1 MTPARDKGPRKLWV
15 DMTNSPHVLVLEPI
29 IHEFERRG
37 WDVTITARDFAQT
50 LPLLEAHG
58 LPYTLIGRHR
68 GKKMTAKARG
78 MADRTVKMIAFGRGK
93 GFDLALSHASNDLPV
108 AAWSLGVPHV
118 TMFDYEHAKLSH
130 SINIRFSKKALV
142 PDAIPEEAL
151 YQYGGKGKTDR
162 YPGLKE
168 EYYLAHFEP
177 DPSVLGTLGLD
188 PGKVLVTVRTPPSM
202 AAYHRMENPVF
213 PELLQRLGA
222 RDDVQAVI
230 LLRTPDQRTLVD
242 AVGADNLIIPDAVV
256 DAPSLVHYSDV
267 VITGGGTMVR
277 EAVALGTPAWTVFQG
292 VLGAVDR
299 GLLEEGRLHQLRSA
313 DDVVLVKKEPGAGRV
328 GRDVADL
335 VDRIEEVAKRGRS

>member
-1 MTPARDKGPRKLWV
+1 MSAARPADPRRLWV

-29 IHEFERRG
+29 IAEFERRG
-37 WDVTITARDFAQT
+37 WDATITARDFAQT
-50 LPLLEAHG
+50 LPLLDAHG

-68 GKKMTAKARG
+68 GRAMAAKAWG
-78 MADRTVKMIAFGRGK
+78 MASRTSQMVAFGGGK
-93 GFDLALSHASNDLPV
+93 QFDLALSHASNDMPV
-108 AAWSLGVPHV
+108 AAWTLGIPHV
-118 TMFDYEHAKLSH
+118 TMFDYEHARLSH
-130 SINIRFSKKALV
+130 SINVRFSRKALV

-151 YQYGGKGKTDR
+151 YRYGGRGKTDR

-168 EYYLAHFEP
+168 EYYLADFEP
-177 DPSVLGTLGLD
+177 DPSVLPMLGLD

-213 PELLQRLGA
+213 PELLARLGG

-230 LLRTPDQRTLVD
+230 LLRTPDQRAVVD
-242 AVGADNLIIPDAVV
+242 AVGASNLIIPDVVV

-299 GLLEEGRLHQLRSA
+299 RLLEEGRLHQLMDAR
-313 DDVVLVKKEPGAGRV
+313 DVVLEKKQAGVVRV
-328 GRDVADL
+328 RRDVGDL
-335 VDRIEEVAKRGRS
+335 VDRIEAVAKRGRA

>member
-1 MTPARDKGPRKLWV
+1 
-15 DMTNSPHVLVLEPI
+15 MTNSPHVLVLGPI
-29 IHEFERRG
+29 IAEFERRG

-50 LPLLEAHG
+50 VPLLESHG

-68 GKKMTAKARG
+68 GRAMSAKAMG
-78 MADRTVKMIAFGRGK
+78 MASRTSQMIAFGRGK

-108 AAWSLGVPHV
+108 AAWALGIPHV
-118 TMFDYEHAKLSH
+118 TMFDYEHARLSH
-130 SINIRFSKKALV
+130 SINVRFSKKALV

-168 EYYLAHFEP
+168 EYYLADFEP
-177 DPSVLGTLGLD
+177 DPEVLMKLGLD

-213 PELLQRLGA
+213 PELLERLGA

-230 LLRTPDQRTLVD
+230 LLRTPDQRALVD
-242 AVGADNLIIPDAVV
+242 AVGAANLIIPDSVV

-292 VLGAVDR
+292 VLGAVDCR
-299 GLLEEGRLHQLRSA
+299 LLEEGRLHQLKDAR
-313 DDVVLVKKEPGAGRV
+313 DVVLEKKHTDTGRV
-328 GRDVADL
+328 RRDVGDL
-335 VDRIEEVAKRGRS
+335 VDRIEAVAKRGRT